1 MITEHDFL
9 NISGTQSDAYDF
21 KKARLGII
29 GGSGLYRIENL
40 ENIVELSL
48 KTPYGNPSNK
58 LLIGNLNGIEVVFL
72 ARHGEKHT
80 LNPSEIPYKA
90 NIWAMRSLNV
100 RWLISASAVG
110 SLKEN
115 IKPCD
120 IVIPDQFIDR
130 THQRPLT
137 YFHNGVVAHIS
148 MANPFCE
155 ILSQILSEE
164 IKKLLPKEK
173 EMHIGGTYLAM
184 EGPAFSTKAESNLYR
199 DWGCSV
205 IGMTNH
211 TEARLAKEAEIAYSS
226 LSMVTDYDCWN
237 QNSDDVSVDM
247 VIKNLY
253 ENANFAKSIIS
264 AIAKRISSL
273 RPSSSFHNALKNAL
287 VTPKE
292 HVPETTKRKIKLF
305 TDKYWI

>member
-1 MITEHDFL
+1 M

-29 GGSGLYRIENL
+29 GGSGLYKIDNL

-48 KTPYGNPSNK
+48 ETPYGKPSNK
-58 LLIGNLNGIEVVFL
+58 FLIGNLFGIEVVFL
-72 ARHGEKHT
+72 ARHGKNHT
-80 LNPSEIPYKA
+80 LNPSEIPYQA
-90 NIWAMRSLNV
+90 NIWALRFLNV

-110 SLKEN
+110 SLKER

-137 YFHNGVVAHIS
+137 FFTNGAVAHIS

-155 ILSQILSEE
+155 VVSKILSQEVEKLLTQE
-164 IKKLLPKEK
+164 KKL
-173 EMHIGGTYLAM
+173 HIGGTYLAM
-184 EGPAFSTKAESNLYR
+184 EGPAFSTRAESNLYR
-199 DWGCSV
+199 NWGCSI

-237 QNSDDVSVDM
+237 QTCESVSVEM
-247 VIKNLY
+247 VIGNLQ

-264 AIAKRISSL
+264 AVAKKISSS
-273 RPSSSFHNALKNAL
+273 RPSSSFHNALKDAL

-292 HVPETTKRKIKLF
+292 HVPDETKSKIELF
-305 TDKYWI
+305 ANKYWLK

>member
-1 MITEHDFL
+1 M
-9 NISGTQSDAYDF
+9 NISGTQSNAYDF

-40 ENIVELSL
+40 KNIVELSL
-48 KTPYGNPSNK
+48 DTPYGKPSNK
-58 LLIGNLNGIEVVFL
+58 LLIGNLFGIEIVFL

-137 YFHNGVVAHIS
+137 FFNDGVVAHIS

-155 ILSQILSEE
+155 VLSQIVSQE
-164 IKKLLPKEK
+164 IKTLLTNEK
-173 EMHIGGTYLAM
+173 IMHIGGTYLAM

-199 DWGCSV
+199 DWGCSI

-211 TEARLAKEAEIAYSS
+211 TEARLAKEAEIAYASI
-226 LSMVTDYDCWN
+226 SMVTDYDCWN
-237 QNSDDVSVDM
+237 QNCENVSVEM
-247 VIKNLY
+247 VIKNLQ

-264 AIAKRISSL
+264 ALAKRISSL
-273 RPSSSFHNALKNAL
+273 RPSSSFHNALKNAI

-292 HVPETTKRKIKLF
+292 NVPNRTKGKIKLF
-305 TDKYWI
+305 TDKYWL